1 MQTSCFETLVAR
13 ELVQVLPDS
22 ACRYRRPI
30 NMKYSFSHRSSRI
43 VKTELPTSEV
53 HIVADRED
61 EQEALLVLEPPSQ
74 IVADAWGPPV
84 WLAYVVFQHY
94 EGVLPCTHQCESCSE
109 I

>member
-1 MQTSCFETLVAR
+1 MT
-13 ELVQVLPDS
+13 
-22 ACRYRRPI
+22 
-30 NMKYSFSHRSSRI
+30 
-43 VKTELPTSEV
+43 
-53 HIVADRED
+53 DRED